1 MVSREATL
9 SGIQLVFDGV
19 GCFLPRWVTLARV
32 KVVDG
37 FKLMVLSLAT
47 LCLGVGCG
55 DSDGI

>member
-1 MVSREATL
+1 MTL
-9 SGIQLVFDGV
+9 SGNRLVFDGV